1 MNLEKPCKK
10 TGCKRFFRDY
20 DAAFRYL
27 PFNSGKIKKNA
38 DITPFNL
45 CFSQMS
51 RFLKKTF

>member
-45 CFSQMS
+45 RFSQI
-51 RFLKKTF
+51 FVK